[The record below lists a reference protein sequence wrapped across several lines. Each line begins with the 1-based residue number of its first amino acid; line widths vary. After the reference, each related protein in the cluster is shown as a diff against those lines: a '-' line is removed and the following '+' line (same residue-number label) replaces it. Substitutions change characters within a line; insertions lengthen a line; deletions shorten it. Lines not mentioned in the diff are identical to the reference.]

1 MLCTDQQNHILSK
14 KDLNKKVVQ
23 SALNQEPKLHQ
34 QLHLDKIPLHSAGT
48 LKYELLGLYFLK
60 FVSQLHSAF
69 KAQYLCAQ
77 QPHIF
82 LTHSVSI
89 TQLDLSGHLSVLSIT
104 LEQTVRWAE
113 VRTELLH
120 YTGPQEVL
128 VRTAALSQEGDELIQ
143 KSHYAEDSI
152 QPKCSELRTISET
165 VNNNLRA
172 KKDHLLK
179 ARELHHRLERVRR
192 QLHTCPH

>member
-1 MLCTDQQNHILSK
+1 M
-14 KDLNKKVVQ
+14 
-23 SALNQEPKLHQ
+23 
-34 QLHLDKIPLHSAGT
+34 
-48 LKYELLGLYFLK
+48 Y
-60 FVSQLHSAF
+60 
-69 KAQYLCAQ
+69 
-77 QPHIF
+77 
-82 LTHSVSI
+82 
-89 TQLDLSGHLSVLSIT
+89 
-104 LEQTVRWAE
+104 
-113 VRTELLH
+113 

-128 VRTAALSQEGDELIQ
+128 ARAAALSQEGDELIQ

-192 QLHTCPH
+192 QTHTCLH

>member
-104 LEQTVRWAE
+104 VVLFFGTNCPLSWGQNWTVALHWSSGGSGQNCSLVPGGWWTDPEVPLRWG
-113 VRTELLH
+113 LH
-120 YTGPQEVL
+120 SAQMQW
-128 VRTAALSQEGDELIQ
+128 A
-143 KSHYAEDSI
+143 
-152 QPKCSELRTISET
+152 
-165 VNNNLRA
+165 
-172 KKDHLLK
+172 
-179 ARELHHRLERVRR
+179 
-192 QLHTCPH
+192 